1 MCVFFMHVVPLMHV
15 FQLVHLLYL
24 NALKAIGVSV
34 IQLVPDHV
42 YDWCDVKRLQWS
54 KWIATATFFSYTCS
68 PSSKF
73 KTPPR
78 IPYINSDEGYI
89 LLFLRLGA
97 ITKQEHLKKT
107 EKTDFSPKTGNTHT
121 WNILLGF
128 ICRRFIIIRKD
139 DC

>member
-54 KWIATATFFSYTCS
+54 KWIATATFFHIHVVPPANSKHHLVYLISIQTRDIFCYSCDWEPSQNKNIWKNWKNWFFTKNWKYTHLEY
-68 PSSKF
+68 F
-73 KTPPR
+73 IR
-78 IPYINSDEGYI
+78 IYLQTI
-89 LLFLRLGA
+89 
-97 ITKQEHLKKT
+97 H
-107 EKTDFSPKTGNTHT
+107 HH
-121 WNILLGF
+121 
-128 ICRRFIIIRKD
+128 
-139 DC
+139 